1 MQTTSDISNG
11 PEVTMTRSLSLSAL
25 PFVCLGFI
33 LAGCQK
39 PADQQAASSSNNATP
54 AATDSQNATNAKQTA
69 NAPAQ
74 APAPQPIVVPRGTTI
89 EVVLDQSLS
98 SKTSSEGQTFSATVV
113 DPVIVDGQAVIPKGA
128 HARGTV
134 TSAKAAGRFKGASE
148 LGLALRHIEI
158 NGQRYEIAASTPELS
173 RKGKGKRTGAMVGGG
188 AGGGALIGGL
198 AGGGKGALIGG
209 LVGAG
214 AGTGGAAFTGNR
226 DVELP
231 AETGLRFRLV
241 KPLEIP
247 Q

>member
-1 MQTTSDISNG
+1 
-11 PEVTMTRSLSLSAL
+11 MTRSLSLFAL

-39 PADQQAASSSNNATP
+39 PADQKATSSGNNGAPAPTDSQSTANQAAS
-54 AATDSQNATNAKQTA
+54 
-69 NAPAQ
+69 APAQ
-74 APAPQPIVVPRGTTI
+74 APAPQPIVVPRGTAI

-113 DPVIVDGQAVIPKGA
+113 DPVVVDGQAVIPKGA

>member
-1 MQTTSDISNG
+1 
-11 PEVTMTRSLSLSAL
+11 MTHSLSQFALPILCLSLS
-25 PFVCLGFI
+25 

-39 PADQQAASSSNNATP
+39 SAGPQATSSAGNTAP
-54 AATDSQNATNAKQTA
+54 AANDAQNASNQTA
-69 NAPAQ
+69 NAPAP
-74 APAPQPIVVPRGTTI
+74 APAPQPIVVPRGTPI

-98 SKTSSEGQTFSATVV
+98 TKTSREGESFSATVV
-113 DPVIVDGQAVIPKGA
+113 DPVVVDGQTVIPKGA
-128 HARGTV
+128 HARGTI
-134 TSAKAAGRFKGASE
+134 TSVKSAGRFKGASE

-158 NGQRYEIAASTPELS
+158 NGQRYEVAASTPELS
-173 RKGKGKRTGAMVGGG
+173 KKGKGKRTGALIGGG

-209 LVGAG
+209 LIGAG

-231 AETGLRFRLV
+231 AETGLTFRLV
-241 KPLEIP
+241 KPLEIT

>member
-1 MQTTSDISNG
+1 
-11 PEVTMTRSLSLSAL
+11 MTRSLSLLAL
-25 PFVCLGFI
+25 SFICLCFI

-39 PADQQAASSSNNATP
+39 SADQQAASSGSNTAP
-54 AATDSQNATNAKQTA
+54 AATDAQSAANQAA
-69 NAPAQ
+69 NAPAP
-74 APAPQPIVVPRGTTI
+74 APAPQPIIVPKGTPI

-98 SKTSSEGQTFSATVV
+98 SKTASEGQSFSATVV
-113 DPVIVDGQAVIPKGA
+113 DPVIVDGQEVIPKGA
-128 HARGTV
+128 HARGTI

-173 RKGKGKRTGAMVGGG
+173 KKGKGKRTGALVGGG

-209 LVGAG
+209 LIGAG

-226 DVELP
+226 DVMLP
-231 AETGLRFRLV
+231 AETGLTFRLV
-241 KPLEIP
+241 KPLEIR

>member
-1 MQTTSDISNG
+1 
-11 PEVTMTRSLSLSAL
+11 MTRSLKLFPLLFLSLC
-25 PFVCLGFI
+25 FTV
-33 LAGCQK
+33 AGCQK
-39 PADQQAASSSNNATP
+39 SADQQATSSGSNAAP
-54 AATDSQNATNAKQTA
+54 APTDAQNSANQAA

-74 APAPQPIVVPRGTTI
+74 PAAPQPIIVPRGTAI

-98 SKTSSEGQTFSATVV
+98 SKTASAGQSFSATVV
-113 DPVIVDGQAVIPKGA
+113 DPVVVDGQAVISKGA
-128 HARGTV
+128 HVRGTV
-134 TSAKAAGRFKGASE
+134 TRAKSAGRFKGASE

-173 RKGKGKRTGAMVGGG
+173 KKGKGKRTGAMVGGG

-198 AGGGKGALIGG
+198 AGGGKGAVIGG
-209 LVGAG
+209 LIGAG

-231 AETGLRFRLV
+231 AETGLTFRLV
-241 KPLEIP
+241 KPLEIR

>member
-1 MQTTSDISNG
+1 MN
-11 PEVTMTRSLSLSAL
+11 RSLSSFAIPSL
-25 PFVCLGFI
+25 CMCFI

-39 PADQQAASSSNNATP
+39 SADQQATSSGNNAAP
-54 AATDSQNATNAKQTA
+54 AATDAQSAVNQPAS
-69 NAPAQ
+69 APAP
-74 APAPQPIVVPRGTTI
+74 APAPQPIIVAQGTPI

-98 SKTSSEGQTFSATVV
+98 SKTASAGQSFFATVA
-113 DPVIVDGQAVIPKGA
+113 DPIVVDGQVVIPKGA

-134 TSAKAAGRFKGASE
+134 VSAKAAGRFKGASE
-148 LGLALRHIEI
+148 LGLALRSIEV
-158 NGQRYEIAASTPELS
+158 NGQRYEIRASTPELS
-173 RKGKGKRTGAMVGGG
+173 KKGKGKRTGAMVGGG

-209 LVGAG
+209 LIGAG

-231 AETGLRFRLV
+231 AETALRFRLV
-241 KPLEIP
+241 KPLEIK

>member
-1 MQTTSDISNG
+1 
-11 PEVTMTRSLSLSAL
+11 
-25 PFVCLGFI
+25 
-33 LAGCQK
+33 
-39 PADQQAASSSNNATP
+39 
-54 AATDSQNATNAKQTA
+54 
-69 NAPAQ
+69 
-74 APAPQPIVVPRGTTI
+74 
-89 EVVLDQSLS
+89 VLDQSLS

-113 DPVIVDGQAVIPKGA
+113 DPVVVDGQVVIPKGA
-128 HARGTV
+128 HTRGTV

>member
-1 MQTTSDISNG
+1 
-11 PEVTMTRSLSLSAL
+11 MTRYITASVL
-25 PFVCLGFI
+25 PFTCLCFI
-33 LAGCQK
+33 LTGCQK
-39 PADQQAASSSNNATP
+39 SNQPATASSNNTAP
-54 AATDSQNATNAKQTA
+54 AATDAQSAANQLP

-74 APAPQPIVVPRGTTI
+74 APAPQPIVVPQGTPI

-98 SKTSSEGQTFSATVV
+98 SKTSTAGQSFSATVI
-113 DPVIVDGQAVIPKGA
+113 DPVVVDGQVVIPKGA

-134 TSAKAAGRFKGASE
+134 TSVKAAGRFKGASE

-158 NGQRYEIAASTPELS
+158 NGQRYEVAASTPELS
-173 RKGKGKRTGAMVGGG
+173 KKGKGKRTGALVGGG

-209 LVGAG
+209 LLGAG

-231 AETGLRFRLV
+231 AETALRFRLV
-241 KPLEIP
+241 KPLEIRP
-247 Q
+247 

>member
-1 MQTTSDISNG
+1 LAACFARKQDSKRP
-11 PEVTMTRSLSLSAL
+11 PEVTMTRSLSLSSL
-25 PFVCLGFI
+25 LFICLCFVLS
-33 LAGCQK
+33 GCQK
-39 PADQQAASSSNNATP
+39 SNQPATSSSNTAPAANDAQNAANQPANAT
-54 AATDSQNATNAKQTA
+54 
-69 NAPAQ
+69 AQ
-74 APAPQPIVVPRGTTI
+74 APAPQPIVVPQGTAI

-98 SKTSSEGQTFSATVV
+98 SKTSSVGQSFSATVV
-113 DPVIVDGQAVIPKGA
+113 DPVVVDGREVIAKGA

-148 LGLALRHIEI
+148 LGLALRSVEV
-158 NGQRYEIAASTPELS
+158 NGQRYEIRASTPELS
-173 RKGKGKRTGAMVGGG
+173 KKGKGKRTGAMVGGG

-209 LVGAG
+209 LIGAG

-241 KPLEIP
+241 KPLEIQP
-247 Q
+247 

>member
-1 MQTTSDISNG
+1 MA
-11 PEVTMTRSLSLSAL
+11 RSLKLFPLLFLSLC
-25 PFVCLGFI
+25 FTV
-33 LAGCQK
+33 AGCQK
-39 PADQQAASSSNNATP
+39 SADQQATSNGSNTAP
-54 AATDSQNATNAKQTA
+54 ADAQNSANQVA

-74 APAPQPIVVPRGTTI
+74 PAAPQPIVVPQGTAI

-98 SKTSSEGQTFSATVV
+98 SKTASAGQSFSATVV
-113 DPVIVDGQAVIPKGA
+113 DPVVVDGQAVIPKGA

-134 TSAKAAGRFKGASE
+134 TSAKSAGRFKGASE

-173 RKGKGKRTGAMVGGG
+173 KKGKGKRTGAMVGGG

-209 LVGAG
+209 LIGAG

-241 KPLEIP
+241 KPLEIR

>member
-1 MQTTSDISNG
+1 MI
-11 PEVTMTRSLSLSAL
+11 RSLKFFPLLFLSLC
-25 PFVCLGFI
+25 FT

-39 PADQQAASSSNNATP
+39 SADQQATSSGGNAAPAPTDAQNSANQAANTP
-54 AATDSQNATNAKQTA
+54 AQ
-69 NAPAQ
+69 PA
-74 APAPQPIVVPRGTTI
+74 APQPIVVPRGTAI

-98 SKTSSEGQTFSATVV
+98 SKTASVGQSFSATVV
-113 DPVIVDGQAVIPKGA
+113 DPVVVDGQAVISKGA

-134 TSAKAAGRFKGASE
+134 TRAKSAGRFKGASE

-173 RKGKGKRTGAMVGGG
+173 KKGKGKRTGALVGGG

-198 AGGGKGALIGG
+198 AGGGKGAVIGG
-209 LVGAG
+209 LIGAG

-231 AETGLRFRLV
+231 AETGLTFRLV

>member
-1 MQTTSDISNG
+1 
-11 PEVTMTRSLSLSAL
+11 MTRSLSSIAMA
-25 PFVCLGFI
+25 FICLCFI

-39 PADQQAASSSNNATP
+39 SPDQQATSSGSSAAP
-54 AATDSQNATNAKQTA
+54 AATDAQSAANQAA

-74 APAPQPIVVPRGTTI
+74 APAPEPAPIVVPRGTAI
-89 EVVLDQSLS
+89 EVVLDQPLS
-98 SKTSSEGQTFSATVV
+98 SKTSTEGQSFSATVV
-113 DPVIVDGQAVIPKGA
+113 DPVVVDGQVVIPKHA

-134 TSAKAAGRFKGASE
+134 TSVKSAGRFKGASE

-173 RKGKGKRTGAMVGGG
+173 KKGKGKRTGALIGGG

-209 LVGAG
+209 LIGAG

-226 DVELP
+226 DVTLP
-231 AETGLRFRLV
+231 AETALTFRLV
-241 KPLEIP
+241 KPLEIR

>member
-1 MQTTSDISNG
+1 
-11 PEVTMTRSLSLSAL
+11 MTRSLSLSSL
-25 PFVCLGFI
+25 PFICLCFV
-33 LAGCQK
+33 LTGCQK
-39 PADQQAASSSNNATP
+39 SNQPATP
-54 AATDSQNATNAKQTA
+54 SSTSAPAANDAQNAANQPA

-74 APAPQPIVVPRGTTI
+74 APAPQPIVVPQGTAI

-98 SKTSSEGQTFSATVV
+98 SKTSNVGQSFFATVV
-113 DPVIVDGQAVIPKGA
+113 DPVVVDGQEVIAKGA

-148 LGLALRHIEI
+148 LGLALRSVEV
-158 NGQRYEIAASTPELS
+158 NGQRYEIRASTPELS
-173 RKGKGKRTGAMVGGG
+173 KKGKGKRTGAMVGGG

-209 LVGAG
+209 LIGAG

-241 KPLEIP
+241 KPLEI
-247 Q
+247 QR

>member
-1 MQTTSDISNG
+1 
-11 PEVTMTRSLSLSAL
+11 MTRSLKLFPLLFLSLS
-25 PFVCLGFI
+25 FI
-33 LAGCQK
+33 VAGCQK
-39 PADQQAASSSNNATP
+39 SADQQATSSGSNTAP
-54 AATDSQNATNAKQTA
+54 TDAQNAANQAA

-74 APAPQPIVVPRGTTI
+74 PAAPQPIIVPQGPPI

-98 SKTSSEGQTFSATVV
+98 SKTASAGQSFSATVV
-113 DPVIVDGQAVIPKGA
+113 DPVDVDGQVVIPKGA

-173 RKGKGKRTGAMVGGG
+173 KKGKGKRTGALVGGG

-209 LVGAG
+209 LIGAG

-231 AETGLRFRLV
+231 AETGLTFRLV
-241 KPLEIP
+241 KALEIR

>member
-1 MQTTSDISNG
+1 
-11 PEVTMTRSLSLSAL
+11 MTRSLSLFAL

-39 PADQQAASSSNNATP
+39 PADQKATSSGNNGAPAPTDSQSAANQAAS
-54 AATDSQNATNAKQTA
+54 
-69 NAPAQ
+69 APAQ
-74 APAPQPIVVPRGTTI
+74 APAPQPIVVPRGTAI

-113 DPVIVDGQAVIPKGA
+113 DPVVVDGQAVIPKGA

>member
-1 MQTTSDISNG
+1 
-11 PEVTMTRSLSLSAL
+11 MTRSLSSFAISLINLS
-25 PFVCLGFI
+25 FI

-39 PADQQAASSSNNATP
+39 PADQQTTSSGNNAAQAPTETQS
-54 AATDSQNATNAKQTA
+54 AANQPV

-74 APAPQPIVVPRGTTI
+74 APPAPAPIVVPRGTAI

-98 SKTSSEGQTFSATVV
+98 SKTSTEGESFSATVV
-113 DPVIVDGQAVIPKGA
+113 DPVVVDGQVVIPKGA

-134 TSAKAAGRFKGASE
+134 TSVKAAGRFKGASE

-158 NGQRYEIAASTPELS
+158 NGQRYEIAASTPQLS
-173 RKGKGKRTGAMVGGG
+173 KKGKGKRTGALVGGG

-209 LVGAG
+209 LIGAG

-226 DVELP
+226 DVTLP
-231 AETGLRFRLV
+231 AETGLTFRLA
-241 KPLEIP
+241 KPLEIRP
-247 Q
+247 

>member
-1 MQTTSDISNG
+1 MPFIC
-11 PEVTMTRSLSLSAL
+11 LS
-25 PFVCLGFI
+25 FI

-39 PADQQAASSSNNATP
+39 PADQQAASSGSNGAP
-54 AATDSQNATNAKQTA
+54 AAPDAQSAANQAA

-74 APAPQPIVVPRGTTI
+74 APAPQPIVVPRGTAI

-98 SKTSSEGQTFSATVV
+98 SKTSREGESFSATVI
-113 DPVIVDGQAVIPKGA
+113 DPVVVDGQEVIPKGA

-134 TSAKAAGRFKGASE
+134 TNVKAAGRFKGASE

-158 NGQRYEIAASTPELS
+158 NGQRYEIAASTPDLS

-209 LVGAG
+209 LIGAG
-214 AGTGGAAFTGNR
+214 AGTGGAAFTGKR

-241 KPLEIP
+241 KPLEIR

>member
-1 MQTTSDISNG
+1 
-11 PEVTMTRSLSLSAL
+11 MTRSLSLLAL
-25 PFVCLGFI
+25 SFICLCFI

-39 PADQQAASSSNNATP
+39 SADQQAASSGSNTAP
-54 AATDSQNATNAKQTA
+54 AATDAQSAANQA
-69 NAPAQ
+69 NAPAP
-74 APAPQPIVVPRGTTI
+74 APAPQPIIVPKGTPI

-98 SKTSSEGQTFSATVV
+98 TKTSTEGQSFSATVV
-113 DPVIVDGQAVIPKGA
+113 DPVIVDGQEVIAKGA

-134 TSAKAAGRFKGASE
+134 TRVKAAGRFKGASE

-173 RKGKGKRTGAMVGGG
+173 KKGKGKRTGALVGGG

-209 LVGAG
+209 LIGAG

-226 DVELP
+226 DVTLP
-231 AETGLRFRLV
+231 AETGLTFRLV
-241 KPLEIP
+241 KPLEIR

>member
-1 MQTTSDISNG
+1 LAACFARKQDSKRP
-11 PEVTMTRSLSLSAL
+11 PEVTMTRSLSLSSL
-25 PFVCLGFI
+25 LFICLCFVLS
-33 LAGCQK
+33 GCQK
-39 PADQQAASSSNNATP
+39 SNQPATSSSNTAP
-54 AATDSQNATNAKQTA
+54 AANDAQNAANQPA

-74 APAPQPIVVPRGTTI
+74 APAPQPIVVPQGTAI

-98 SKTSSEGQTFSATVV
+98 SKTSSVGQSFSATVV
-113 DPVIVDGQAVIPKGA
+113 DPVVVDGREVIAKGA

-148 LGLALRHIEI
+148 LGLALRSVEV
-158 NGQRYEIAASTPELS
+158 NGQRYEIRASTPELS
-173 RKGKGKRTGAMVGGG
+173 KKGKGKRTGAMVGGG

-209 LVGAG
+209 LIGAG

-241 KPLEIP
+241 KPLEIQP
-247 Q
+247 

>member
-1 MQTTSDISNG
+1 
-11 PEVTMTRSLSLSAL
+11 MTRSLSSIAMA
-25 PFVCLGFI
+25 FICLCFI

-39 PADQQAASSSNNATP
+39 SPDQQATSSGSSAAP
-54 AATDSQNATNAKQTA
+54 AATDAQSAANQAA

-74 APAPQPIVVPRGTTI
+74 APAPAPAPIVVPRGTSI
-89 EVVLDQSLS
+89 EIVLDQPLS
-98 SKTSSEGQTFSATVV
+98 SKTSTEGQSFSATVV
-113 DPVIVDGQAVIPKGA
+113 DPVVVDGQVVIPKHA

-134 TSAKAAGRFKGASE
+134 TSVKSAGRFKGASE

-173 RKGKGKRTGAMVGGG
+173 KKGKGKRTGALIGGG

-209 LVGAG
+209 LIGAG

-226 DVELP
+226 DVTLP
-231 AETGLRFRLV
+231 AETALTFRLV
-241 KPLEIP
+241 KPLEIR